1 MMIKT
6 VLAGVEKLSRFKD
19 FYFGMKPET
28 LQFYQLGEGYLTLF
42 SHLYRQTA
50 NSHYLHRP
58 ASDPLVHSTLLLSA
72 RRLKHNAQKGQHA
85 LAQHNLSEVLT
96 AIGQQIMLATAT
108 IASSEKGLYLAAT
121 LYNKAE
127 SFDRYRAFV
136 ENDRSLSAG
145 IDTWFDEAIALTAL
159 LAANEYKEES
169 RVSIRQNF
177 SAYQHYRLAM
187 NRLYVLVNQGL
198 FLLNRANVDIMPFIT
213 TLHRSHLSER
223 WNLTQQQKLS
233 YFAQQQRDIREVIF
247 MEVNE
252 GAELCYHLESG
263 QLIEPP
269 NTMTLDIS
277 QAVQAL
283 AHQLLS
289 TASAHSQRESVR
301 KRAQLRGISGP
312 VTVLK

>member
-6 VLAGVEKLSRFKD
+6 VLAGFEKLSRFKD

-28 LQFYQLGEGYLTLF
+28 LQFYQLGEGYLILF
-42 SHLYRQTA
+42 SQLYRQTA

-72 RRLKHNAQKGQHA
+72 RRLNHNAQKGQHA
-85 LAQHNLSEVLT
+85 LAQHNLSQVLT

-108 IASSEKGLYLAAT
+108 IASSEKNLHLAAT
-121 LYNKAE
+121 LYSKAE

-136 ENDRSLSAG
+136 ESDRSLSAG
-145 IDTWFDEAIALTAL
+145 IDTWFEEAIALTAL
-159 LAANEYKEES
+159 LAASEYKEES
-169 RVSIRQNF
+169 RVSIRQKF
-177 SAYQHYRLAM
+177 GDYQCYRLAM

-198 FLLNRANVDIMPFIT
+198 FLLNRASVDIMPFIT

-223 WNLTQQQKLS
+223 WNLTQQQKLH

-247 MEVNE
+247 IEANE
-252 GAELCYHLESG
+252 EAELCYHLESG

-269 NTMTLDIS
+269 TMMKPDIS
-277 QAVQAL
+277 QAVHVF
-283 AHQLLS
+283 AHQLRS
-289 TASAHSQRESVR
+289 TASAHSPRESVR
-301 KRAQLRGISGP
+301 KREQLRGISGP
-312 VTVLK
+312 MTVLK